1 MEREQKKWYATWKFA
16 ILVFLIVLLLVWL
29 LLPDEWLDA
38 QSGLN
43 L

>member
-1 MEREQKKWYATWKFA
+1 MEEQKKKWYATWKFA
-16 ILVFLIVLLLVWL
+16 LLVFLIILLLVWL
-29 LLPDEWLDA
+29 LLPDEVLDA